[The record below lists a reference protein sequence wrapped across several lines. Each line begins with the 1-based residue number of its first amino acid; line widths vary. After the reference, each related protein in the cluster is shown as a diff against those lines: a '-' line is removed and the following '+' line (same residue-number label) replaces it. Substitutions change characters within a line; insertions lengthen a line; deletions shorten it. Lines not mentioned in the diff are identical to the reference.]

1 MRARCRKMQRG
12 AVVGF
17 EALYALRPGRF
28 LSALR
33 FSLRDTYN
41 FDALPKETSHLG
53 CYALG
58 HISAEGESVTSAAR
72 PHLIDANGGVSRVN
86 YKRLVAAAAELFDR
100 LSTAWWI
107 PALLMRLFVGY
118 FFMETGWAKI
128 HNLDAF
134 TMRFAQWGIP
144 YPAFNAALSAY
155 TEFLGGA
162 LTILGLGMRF
172 VSIPMI
178 INMIVAILT
187 VKLKNVGGLDDFVE
201 LDEPLYA
208 LSFVWL
214 FFSGAGWLS
223 VDGFLKHVINSWLHQ
238 NKSKDIA
245 QAPTDETS
253 LIQDAGMLARH
264 DGH

>member
-1 MRARCRKMQRG
+1 VKQKKL
-12 AVVGF
+12 VV
-17 EALYALRPGRF
+17 
-28 LSALR
+28 
-33 FSLRDTYN
+33 
-41 FDALPKETSHLG
+41 
-53 CYALG
+53 
-58 HISAEGESVTSAAR
+58 
-72 PHLIDANGGVSRVN
+72 
-86 YKRLVAAAAELFDR
+86 AAAELSDR
-100 LSTAWWI
+100 LSAAWWI

-118 FFMETGWAKI
+118 FFMETGWGKI

-134 TMRFAQWGIP
+134 TTRFAQWGIP

-187 VKLKNVGGLDDFVE
+187 VKLKNVSGLDDFAE

-223 VDGFLKHVINSWLHQ
+223 VDFLLREFVRKAISLD
-238 NKSKDIA
+238 KSSTSA
-245 QAPTDETS
+245 GAPFV
-253 LIQDAGMLARH
+253 QLADSEAPHIPDR
-264 DGH
+264 

>member
-1 MRARCRKMQRG
+1 MYQK
-12 AVVGF
+12 
-17 EALYALRPGRF
+17 
-28 LSALR
+28 
-33 FSLRDTYN
+33 
-41 FDALPKETSHLG
+41 K
-53 CYALG
+53 
-58 HISAEGESVTSAAR
+58 
-72 PHLIDANGGVSRVN
+72 LI
-86 YKRLVAAAAELFDR
+86 VAAAEVFDR
-100 LSTAWWI
+100 LSAAWWI

-118 FFMETGWAKI
+118 FFMETGWGKI
-128 HNLDAF
+128 HNLDGF

-178 INMIVAILT
+178 INMIVAILS
-187 VKLKNVGGLDDFVE
+187 VKLKDVSGLDDFAE

-223 VDGFLKHVINSWLHQ
+223 VDYFLGQFLDKAIGRDQSSILADPRFVQLADSE
-238 NKSKDIA
+238 
-245 QAPTDETS
+245 APH
-253 LIQDAGMLARH
+253 IQDR
-264 DGH
+264 

>member
-1 MRARCRKMQRG
+1 
-12 AVVGF
+12 V
-17 EALYALRPGRF
+17 
-28 LSALR
+28 
-33 FSLRDTYN
+33 N
-41 FDALPKETSHLG
+41 PK
-53 CYALG
+53 
-58 HISAEGESVTSAAR
+58 
-72 PHLIDANGGVSRVN
+72 
-86 YKRLVAAAAELFDR
+86 KLVMFAAEIFDR
-100 LSTAWWI
+100 LSAAGWI

-134 TMRFAQWGIP
+134 TTRFAQWGIP

-162 LTILGLGMRF
+162 LTILGLAMRF

-187 VKLKNVGGLDDFVE
+187 VKLKNVSGLDDFAE

-238 NKSKDIA
+238 NKSQGIA
-245 QAPTDETS
+245 QAPIGETS
-253 LIQDAGMLARH
+253 LTEDAGMLARH

>member
-1 MRARCRKMQRG
+1 MFA
-12 AVVGF
+12 
-17 EALYALRPGRF
+17 
-28 LSALR
+28 
-33 FSLRDTYN
+33 T
-41 FDALPKETSHLG
+41 
-53 CYALG
+53 
-58 HISAEGESVTSAAR
+58 
-72 PHLIDANGGVSRVN
+72 
-86 YKRLVAAAAELFDR
+86 ELFDR
-100 LSTAWWI
+100 LSAAWWI

-128 HNLDAF
+128 HNLDTFAV
-134 TMRFAQWGIP
+134 RFAQWGIP

-162 LTILGLGMRF
+162 LTILGMGMRL

-223 VDGFLKHVINSWLHQ
+223 IDGFLQQVVSALLDQ
-238 NKSKDIA
+238 TKSKSVAETLIA
-245 QAPTDETS
+245 ETN
-253 LIQDAGMLARH
+253 LVKGPW
-264 DGH
+264 G

>member
-1 MRARCRKMQRG
+1 M
-12 AVVGF
+12 
-17 EALYALRPGRF
+17 
-28 LSALR
+28 
-33 FSLRDTYN
+33 N
-41 FDALPKETSHLG
+41 PKKL
-53 CYALG
+53 AMF
-58 HISAEGESVTSAAR
+58 
-72 PHLIDANGGVSRVN
+72 GVDF
-86 YKRLVAAAAELFDR
+86 FDR
-100 LSTAWWI
+100 LPAAGWL

-134 TMRFAQWGIP
+134 ATRFAGWGIP
-144 YPAFNAALSAY
+144 HPAFNAALSAY

-178 INMIVAILT
+178 INMFVAILT
-187 VKLKNVGGLDDFVE
+187 VKLKNVGGLDDFAE

-223 VDGFLKHVINSWLHQ
+223 VDYLVRQFVDRAI
-238 NKSKDIA
+238 
-245 QAPTDETS
+245 
-253 LIQDAGMLARH
+253 RH
-264 DGH
+264 DKSSIRSNARFVQLADSATPHLQDP

>member
-1 MRARCRKMQRG
+1 
-12 AVVGF
+12 
-17 EALYALRPGRF
+17 
-28 LSALR
+28 
-33 FSLRDTYN
+33 
-41 FDALPKETSHLG
+41 
-53 CYALG
+53 
-58 HISAEGESVTSAAR
+58 
-72 PHLIDANGGVSRVN
+72 VN
-86 YKRLVAAAAELFDR
+86 YKRLVTAAAELFDR

-134 TMRFAQWGIP
+134 TTRFAGWGIP

-187 VKLKNVGGLDDFVE
+187 VKLKNVGGLDDFAE

-223 VDGFLKHVINSWLHQ
+223 IDGLMKPIISSWLQ
-238 NKSKDIA
+238 QDKSKSL
-245 QAPTDETS
+245 APAPNAENS
-253 LIQDAGMLARH
+253 LGEGPRLVSGH
-264 DGH
+264 DNH

>member
-1 MRARCRKMQRG
+1 MTLMLFPAKRLIKAAK
-12 AVVGF
+12 GF
-17 EALYALRPGRF
+17 GY
-28 LSALR
+28 
-33 FSLRDTYN
+33 
-41 FDALPKETSHLG
+41 
-53 CYALG
+53 
-58 HISAEGESVTSAAR
+58 ISAGQEAVTSAAM
-72 PHLIDANGGVSRVN
+72 PHLTDANGGVSRVN
-86 YKRLVAAAAELFDR
+86 YKRLVTAAAELFDR
-100 LSTAWWI
+100 LSGAWWI

-134 TMRFAQWGIP
+134 TTRFAGWGIP

-155 TEFLGGA
+155 TEFLGGG

-187 VKLKNVGGLDDFVE
+187 VKLKSVGGLDDFVE

-208 LSFVWL
+208 LTFVWL

-223 VDGFLKHVINSWLHQ
+223 IDGLLKQTLGSWVRR
-238 NKSKDIA
+238 NKSKNSAHAPIA
-245 QAPTDETS
+245 ESS
-253 LIQDAGMLARH
+253 LGGGPSLVNRH
-264 DGH
+264 DSH

>member
-1 MRARCRKMQRG
+1 LIPATEK
-12 AVVGF
+12 GF
-17 EALYALRPGRF
+17 TTAAQCF
-28 LSALR
+28 
-33 FSLRDTYN
+33 
-41 FDALPKETSHLG
+41 
-53 CYALG
+53 
-58 HISAEGESVTSAAR
+58 SAERESVTWFASS
-72 PHLIDANGGVSRVN
+72 HLINAKEARCV
-86 YKRLVAAAAELFDR
+86 KQKKLVMAAAGVFDR
-100 LSTAWWI
+100 LSAAWWI

-128 HNLDAF
+128 HNLDTFA
-134 TMRFAQWGIP
+134 TRFAQWGIP
-144 YPAFNAALSAY
+144 HPAFNAALSAY

-187 VKLKNVGGLDDFVE
+187 VKLKNVGGLDDFAE

-223 VDGFLKHVINSWLHQ
+223 VDSLLRQFLDKAISRD
-238 NKSKDIA
+238 KSPIRSGARFVQLADSA
-245 QAPTDETS
+245 TPRP
-253 LIQDAGMLARH
+253 QDR
-264 DGH
+264 

>member
-1 MRARCRKMQRG
+1 
-12 AVVGF
+12 V
-17 EALYALRPGRF
+17 
-28 LSALR
+28 
-33 FSLRDTYN
+33 N
-41 FDALPKETSHLG
+41 PK
-53 CYALG
+53 
-58 HISAEGESVTSAAR
+58 
-72 PHLIDANGGVSRVN
+72 
-86 YKRLVAAAAELFDR
+86 KLVMFAAEIFDR
-100 LSTAWWI
+100 LSAAGWI

-134 TMRFAQWGIP
+134 ATRFAQWGIP
-144 YPAFNAALSAY
+144 HPAFNAALSAY

-178 INMIVAILT
+178 INMIVAVLT
-187 VKLKNVGGLDDFVE
+187 VKLKSVGGLDDFAE

-223 VDGFLKHVINSWLHQ
+223 VDGLLKRTLNSWIRPERSQATVGALSM
-238 NKSKDIA
+238 KSA
-245 QAPTDETS
+245 EARN
-253 LIQDAGMLARH
+253 DANGIR
-264 DGH
+264 DF